1 MEIRINDV
9 GDSISHELKI
19 SKEEAAVFL
28 LVVKTGRMS
37 AKSISA
43 SLNLTI
49 SASEKISNALTERG
63 MFINITKN
71 EYEALHPRFAINNRY
86 RQRCEEEK
94 VAFTRNIKVDN
105 IGIMLEKPYED
116 ARTK

>member
-1 MEIRINDV
+1 MGIRMNDV
-9 GDSISHELKI
+9 ADSISHELKI

-37 AKSISA
+37 AKWISA
-43 SLNLTI
+43 SLNLPI
-49 SASEKISNALTERG
+49 SASEKISKALVERG
-63 MFINITKN
+63 MFINISKN
-71 EYEALHPRFAINNRY
+71 DYEALHPRFAINNRY

-94 VAFTRNIKVDN
+94 VAFTRNIKIDN
-105 IGIMLEKPYED
+105 IGVMLEKPYED